1 MQQRTGTT
9 PAGVGPAERP
19 EAHGY
24 DEPLENRPGVPM
36 EAEPRV
42 DGGAHQESP
51 AQQRSEGTHLHRKGL
66 DKLTPVYG
74 TAQPPRGASGVL
86 RRAAYQIPEHDFRH
100 WMTLLVADRVDI
112 LEHRLEDLARGRVKL
127 DTLARQAR
135 TSPLALLLAAGAAGY
150 LVRRALR

>member
-1 MQQRTGTT
+1 MQQRTDMT
-9 PAGVGPAERP
+9 PADAGPAERP
-19 EAHGY
+19 EARGY
-24 DEPLENRPGVPM
+24 DQPRENRPGVPM

-42 DGGAHQESP
+42 DGGAHREPP
-51 AQQRSEGTHLHRKGL
+51 AQQQSGGPHLHRKGI

-100 WMTLLVADRVDI
+100 WMALLVADRVDI
-112 LEHRLEDLARGRVKL
+112 LEHRLEDLAHGRIQL
-127 DTLARQAR
+127 DTLVRQAR
-135 TSPLALLLAAGAAGY
+135 TSPIALFLAAGAAGY

>member
-1 MQQRTGTT
+1 MQQHTGSA
-9 PAGVGPAERP
+9 PAGVGPGERP

-24 DEPLENRPGVPM
+24 DQPLENRPGVPM

-42 DGGAHQESP
+42 DEGAHREP
-51 AQQRSEGTHLHRKGL
+51 IARQRSEGAHLHRVGL
-66 DKLTPVYG
+66 DQLTPVYG
-74 TAQPPRGASGVL
+74 TAQPPRGVSGML

-112 LEHRLEDLARGRVKL
+112 LEHRLEDVAKGQVKL
-127 DTLARQAR
+127 DVVARQVR